1 MKDKTNNIVEK
12 ATILFMQNG
21 LHSVTMD
28 DIASNCGIS
37 KKTLYKTFQSK
48 EILVKTII
56 QKLISKTSKY
66 IGLSPDI
73 SPNAI
78 KEMEN
83 FSEHILGVLEILTP
97 KFIKDLKKYYPEAYS
112 QLVVFSDNSII
123 PYLERCIR
131 RGINEEI
138 FRPEVDKPNVGWL
151 YCWQI
156 QNVLEG
162 HTSHADVNSI
172 IRNKNDLFLH
182 GILNSKGIKLISMN
196 KQNGNSGRNEKPGS
210 GHP

>member
-1 MKDKTNNIVEK
+1 MKDKTKNIVEQ
-12 ATILFMQNG
+12 ATTLFTQHG
-21 LHSVTMD
+21 LYSVTMD
-28 DIASNCGIS
+28 DIASFSGIS
-37 KKTLYKTFQSK
+37 KKTLYVNFQSK
-48 EILVKTII
+48 EMLVNTIV

-78 KEMEN
+78 NEMEN
-83 FSEHILGVLEILTP
+83 FSEHILGVVEILTP
-97 KFIKDLKKYYPEAYS
+97 KFIRELKKYYPEAYA
-112 QLVVFSDNSII
+112 QLVVFRDNSII
-123 PYLERCIR
+123 PYLERCLR

-138 FRPEVDKPNVGWL
+138 FRPEIDKPNVGWL

-162 HTSHADVNSI
+162 PSSHPDVSRF
-172 IRNKNDLFLH
+172 IRNNNDLFLH
-182 GILNSKGIKLISMN
+182 AILNSKGIKLISMK

-210 GHP
+210 G